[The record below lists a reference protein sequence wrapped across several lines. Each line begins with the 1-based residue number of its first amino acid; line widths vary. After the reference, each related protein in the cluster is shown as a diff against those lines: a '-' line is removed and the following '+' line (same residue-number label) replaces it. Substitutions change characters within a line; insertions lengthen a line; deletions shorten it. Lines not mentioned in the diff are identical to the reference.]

1 MRKKIMISVLTLSM
15 GLYVFS
21 IPPVDD
27 GKKIFTTRCASCHNV
42 NKVVLGPALA
52 GVTDRH
58 SEDWIIKFVHSSQ
71 TLIKGGDLVAVS
83 LYEKFNK
90 ISMPDHPD
98 LSTEN
103 IKGILAYVKSET
115 KASVLASS
123 FRPDKVHPK
132 YTPILATNYKFFAAY
147 LSLVVLMTV
156 SLVALV
162 KVKEIQ
168 RNKTDGP
175 VNN

>member
-1 MRKKIMISVLTLSM
+1 MRKKIMISVLTLVTV
-15 GLYVFS
+15 LYVFS
-21 IPPVDD
+21 MPPVDD
-27 GKKIFTTRCASCHNV
+27 GKKIFMSRCASCHNV

-71 TLIKGGDLVAVS
+71 TVIKGGDKAAVT

-90 ISMPDHPD
+90 IPMPDHPD

-103 IKGILAYVKSET
+103 IQGILTYIKSESKT
-115 KASVLASS
+115 SVLAPS
-123 FRPDKVHPK
+123 FRPNKIHPN
-132 YTPILATNYKFFAAY
+132 YTPILITNYKFFATY
-147 LSLVVLMTV
+147 LGLVVLMTV

-168 RNKTDGP
+168 RNKIDETI
-175 VNN
+175 NH

>member
-1 MRKKIMISVLTLSM
+1 MRKKIMISILILTTVLY
-15 GLYVFS
+15 GFS
-21 IPPVDD
+21 SPPVDD
-27 GKKIFTTRCASCHNV
+27 GKKIFTSRCASCHNV

-71 TLIKGGDLVAVS
+71 KVIKAGDQAAVT

-90 ISMPDHPD
+90 IPMPDHPD
-98 LSTEN
+98 LSIEN
-103 IKGILAYVKSET
+103 IQGILAYIKSET
-115 KASVLASS
+115 KTSVLAPA
-123 FRPDKVHPK
+123 FRPNKLHPN
-132 YTPILATNYKFFAAY
+132 YTPILITNYKFFVAY
-147 LSLVVLMTV
+147 LSLVVLTTV

-168 RNKTDGP
+168 RNKKDVP

>member
-1 MRKKIMISVLTLSM
+1 MRKKIMISVLILST

-21 IPPVDD
+21 IPPVDE
-27 GKKIFTTRCASCHNV
+27 GKKIFTSQCASCHNV
-42 NKVVLGPALA
+42 NKVIVGPALA

-71 TLIKGGDLVAVS
+71 TVIKGGDQAAVT

-90 ISMPDHPD
+90 VPMPDHLD
-98 LSTEN
+98 LSPEN
-103 IKGILAYVKSET
+103 IKGILAYIKSET
-115 KASVLASS
+115 KSTVLVPS
-123 FRPDKVHPK
+123 FRPDIVHPN
-132 YTPILATNYKFFAAY
+132 YTPISITNYKFFAAY
-147 LSLVVLMTV
+147 LGLIVVMTV

-168 RNKTDGP
+168 RNKKDVP
-175 VNN
+175 ANN